1 MQSSW
6 SVYARGALCLSVL
19 GACKAPEQDCIVGTQ
34 VWEAQTSDVACVLG
48 DLLVEGRRTEDLA
61 ILAQVEY
68 IEGALVIHDNPSLR
82 EFPELPTLTHIG
94 GAFSLSE
101 NPELEVVYGFPALE
115 RIDGRVYVGENQKLS
130 QFALGDRLASVGA
143 VFVALNPALEDFTAP
158 VALARI
164 EGDVNVSMNS
174 GLRRI
179 EFPGLTDVEDGLYL
193 EDNAIL
199 AGLDFPVLRTI
210 GSDWSIAGNRA
221 LASLDGF
228 SALER
233 VGRQIDI
240 SGNDALEVFSMAASI
255 DTPSLSISG
264 NAALRKIVGLDP
276 IRIGGDA
283 NVTIRDNSELQTIEG
298 FVGVDVL
305 SGLTIEENASLLEID
320 GLRSLVRVEPYVLG
334 ILRNGSLTG
343 PENLLPSLSEVSEL
357 WVFGNK
363 SLSPSI
369 VQSLLKHVSVDGAIR
384 VGDNEGEETAL
395 DPCPW
400 AGDGLC
406 DAITPSGA
414 RYTQLCA
421 IDPEDCL

>member
-1 MQSSW
+1 MWETQS
-6 SVYARGALCLSVL
+6 
-19 GACKAPEQDCIVGTQ
+19 
-34 VWEAQTSDVACVLG
+34 SDVACVLG
-48 DLLVEGRRTEDLA
+48 DLLVQGRRADDLR
-61 ILAQVEY
+61 ILAQVEN
-68 IEGALVIHDNPSLR
+68 IEGALVIHDNPALL
-82 EFPELPTLTHIG
+82 EFPELPALTHIG

-101 NPELEVVYGFPALE
+101 NPELEVVHGFPALE
-115 RIDGRVYVGENQKLS
+115 RINGQVYVGENPKLS
-130 QFALGDRLASVGA
+130 QLSLGDRLASVGA
-143 VFVALNPALEDFTAP
+143 VFFALNPSLEEFTAP

-164 EGDVNVSMNS
+164 EGDVNFSMNS

-179 EFPGLTDVEDGLYL
+179 GFPGLTDVEDGLYL
-193 EDNAIL
+193 EDNVFL
-199 AGLDFPVLRTI
+199 TGLDFPVLRAI

-221 LASLDGF
+221 LASLNGF

-240 SGNDALEVFSMAASI
+240 SRNDALEVFSMAASI

-264 NAALRKIVGLDP
+264 NATLGKVVGLDP
-276 IRIGGDA
+276 IRIGGDTS
-283 NVTIRDNSELQTIEG
+283 VTIRDNPELQAIEG
-298 FVGVDVL
+298 FSGVDVL
-305 SGLTIEENASLLEID
+305 SGLTIEANASLLEID

-334 ILRNGSLTG
+334 ILRNNALTG
-343 PENLLPSLSEVSEL
+343 PGDLLPSLSEASEL

-363 SLSPSI
+363 SLAPSV